1 MTSVREGKGEK
12 LEPPLSIQSK
22 VVLGTASWGNE
33 YGLFNST
40 GVGADAAKSILKIAY
55 SGGVNTLDT
64 APAYGDSEAVL
75 GGCDLTQL
83 SLYTKIDPESWDRGS
98 DYAYIQLRDSLRTLG
113 IESLRGLTF
122 HSAESFLGDPKRAM
136 DFVSRIRAEGLA
148 KNWGV
153 SVYDP
158 SQALEV
164 MRFTAP
170 DYIQAPVSLL
180 DRRFLA
186 CSFLEKIEEMGVG
199 LQGRSIFLQGLL
211 LRSPNQIPGQ
221 FKPWVGLFSRY
232 SSSAWKQ
239 GLSRLQFAL
248 MSVLQH
254 PAIQTAVVGVNEES
268 HIRELVTALS
278 GGEMELSLNEIESST
293 DLNLIDPRKWR
304 K

>member
-1 MTSVREGKGEK
+1 MASVREGGK

-22 VVLGTASWGNE
+22 VVLGTASWGNQ

-40 GVGADAAKSILKIAY
+40 SVGAETAKNILKIAS

-75 GGCDLTQL
+75 GGCDLTKL
-83 SLYTKIDPESWDRGS
+83 SLYTKVDPESWDRGS
-98 DYAYIQLRDSLRTLG
+98 DYAYIQLRESLRTLG

-148 KNWGV
+148 MNWGV

-164 MRFTAP
+164 MRFTPP
-170 DYIQAPVSLL
+170 DYIQAPVSLM

-186 CSFLEKIEEMGVG
+186 SSFLEKIDAMGVG
-199 LQGRSIFLQGLL
+199 LQARSLFLQGLL
-211 LRSPNQIPGQ
+211 LRAPNQIPSQ
-221 FKPWVGLFSRY
+221 FKPWVELFSGY

-239 GLSRLQFAL
+239 GLSRFQYAL
-248 MSVLQH
+248 MPVLQH
-254 PAIQTAVVGVNEES
+254 PAIQTAVIGVNEES
-268 HIRELVTALS
+268 HIQELAAALS
-278 GGEMELSLNEIESST
+278 GGEIALTLDEIESSE